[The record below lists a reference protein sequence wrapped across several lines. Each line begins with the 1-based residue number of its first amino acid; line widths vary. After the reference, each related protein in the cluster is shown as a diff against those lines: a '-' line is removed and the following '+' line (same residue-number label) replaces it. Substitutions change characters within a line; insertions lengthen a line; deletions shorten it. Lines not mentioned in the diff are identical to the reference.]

1 MNGTDHPITVLS
13 HFRQTSNDTAAEL
26 NELLSASGALSPFAR
41 MGLTGQMVGGP
52 VAGAL
57 AEALTLDLGDI
68 IFWGWQTHHSLQAA
82 ARATLAGAGPPQHVS
97 LATHGIT
104 SVHHPQVDVI
114 VDEQQT
120 MTITFDL
127 TLIFSLEALL
137 LTVQRGL
144 LIGLSPAGC
153 HVEMTFGAH
162 GMNVSRSWTYRLPD
176 LVNLQYGLPLL
187 PRSAYR
193 TPATGDGL
201 QHPAT

>member
-1 MNGTDHPITVLS
+1 
-13 HFRQTSNDTAAEL
+13 
-26 NELLSASGALSPFAR
+26 
-41 MGLTGQMVGGP
+41 MGLTGPMMAAP
-52 VAGAL
+52 VTGAL
-57 AEALTLDLGDI
+57 AEALTLDLGNL
-68 IFWGWQTHHSLQAA
+68 IFWGWQTHHSLKEA
-82 ARATLAGAGPPQHVS
+82 ARVTLAGVGPPQHVS
-97 LATHGIT
+97 LATHRIT

-127 TLIFSLEALL
+127 TLTFSLEALL

-144 LIGLSPAGC
+144 LVGLSPASC
-153 HVEMTFGAH
+153 HVEMTFGAQR
-162 GMNVSRSWTYRLPD
+162 MNVSRSWTYGLPD

-201 QHPAT
+201 RHPPT